1 MSTSVRKHFDSQLRD
16 LNERMLKMASETE
29 NSIKVTIRALTSKDT
44 SQLDSI
50 IVQGEALIDKLERQ
64 IESKCLKLLL
74 QQQPVAKDLRTISSA
89 LKIITDLE
97 RIADQSIEIGE
108 IILKLSFGNKFP
120 LDTKLNE
127 IIYNIQLMATSSV
140 RMVEESI
147 IAYTEHDIN
156 KADMII
162 DADDCIDDYFVR
174 IRDEIIKYIVIN
186 NTQSISELCVDL
198 LTITKYLEKIG
209 DHAVN
214 IAEWVKFD
222 VTGIHKDER
231 IL

>member
-1 MSTSVRKHFDSQLRD
+1 MSTSVRKHFDGQLKD

-29 NSIKVTIRALTSKDT
+29 HSIKVTIKALTSKDT
-44 SQLDSI
+44 SELSSI
-50 IVQGEALIDKLERQ
+50 VNGEALIDKLERQ
-64 IESKCLKLLL
+64 IEGKCLKLLL

-108 IILKLSFGNKFP
+108 IILKLSFGKE
-120 LDTKLNE
+120 LSSDAKLNE

-147 IAYTEHDIN
+147 VAYTEHDVS
-156 KADMII
+156 KANMII

-174 IRDEIIKYIVIN
+174 IRDDIVKYIVTN
-186 NTQSISELCVDL
+186 NTQAISELCVDL

-214 IAEWVKFD
+214 IAEWIKFD
-222 VTGIHKDER
+222 VTGIHKDEK